1 MAMLRALIFGFA
13 ALLLL
18 AGCSSTPNG
27 NVLVDEEAYRG
38 QLAAAV
44 TPVGLGAGPAIP
56 AAERARIQ
64 SQLISSLDAAGMFA
78 SVIPLSSPNQ
88 SNEAELIIDAS
99 VVDGSYGGAGL
110 ERVTLR
116 VRARRKSTGEVGID
130 DKYKGR
136 ASRKSSAAQGAIDD
150 LIRDLRRKYKEKPVY

>member
-1 MAMLRALIFGFA
+1 
-13 ALLLL
+13 
-18 AGCSSTPNG
+18 
-27 NVLVDEEAYRG
+27 
-38 QLAAAV
+38 
-44 TPVGLGAGPAIP
+44 
-56 AAERARIQ
+56 
-64 SQLISSLDAAGMFA
+64 MFA

-88 SNEAELIIDAS
+88 SNEAELIIDTS

-130 DKYKGR
+130 DIYKGR